1 MKKHICDNGKEACKS
16 VTAVILA
23 AGKGLRMGTDVPKQ
37 FAEIGGRTVLSY
49 TLEKFENHPEVDS
62 IVVVCAKGSGK
73 RVKDICAAHNIT
85 KLSSVVFG
93 GSTRRESSLSG
104 VRAVVKSAGSEG
116 IVLIHDAARPLV
128 SDNIISENIR
138 LAREEGACVTAMP
151 AVDTVVIS
159 RDGKDIDDI
168 PPRETVWCVQTPQS
182 FRTELIL
189 KAHEEYEKM
198 LSGGKAV
205 PDVTDDGSLVK
216 LAGLKVAIC
225 PSGPENFKITVARD
239 LELFKNTVV

>member
-1 MKKHICDNGKEACKS
+1 M
-16 VTAVILA
+16 ILA

-62 IVVVCAKGSGK
+62 IIVVCPRGSGK
-73 RVKDICAAHNIT
+73 RVKEICTAHNIT
-85 KLSSVVFG
+85 KLRSVVFG
-93 GSTRRESSLSG
+93 GATRRESSLSG
-104 VRAVVKSAGSEG
+104 VIEVARSVGSNG

-138 LAREEGACVTAMP
+138 LAREVGACVTAMP

-159 RDGKDIDDI
+159 RDGKGVDDI

-189 KAHEEYEKM
+189 KAHEAYEKM
-198 LSGGKAV
+198 LSEGKAV
-205 PDVTDDGSLVK
+205 PEVTDDGSLVK
-216 LAGLKVAIC
+216 LIGLNVAIC

-239 LELFKNTVV
+239 LELFRSIVGK